1 MKIRK
6 IFIFLALFTLFSA
19 SFVYA
24 ENAKLDRRIEE
35 CADLFEEVMQMP
47 DKAIPEDL
55 LSKCSGVAIFPSVL
69 KGGFFI
75 GGRYGKGVV
84 LYRDKRTGK
93 WSTPAFYTIGG
104 LSYGLQ
110 IGGQAIDLI
119 LVITN
124 KRGMKSL
131 IKNSITLGGDLAASV
146 GPVGRNAEAGTDL
159 LLKAGILSYSRSRG
173 LFAGIAIK
181 GAVIKQDIETNKSYY
196 DEDVT
201 AEDILFKK
209 KVKPTPTGR
218 ELIKVLGRYSK

>member
-1 MKIRK
+1 MKK
-6 IFIFLALFTLFSA
+6 MLLFALVSLFILSTSP
-19 SFVYA
+19 VYA
-24 ENAKLDRRIEE
+24 QAAKLDRRIEE
-35 CADLFEEVMQMP
+35 CTDLFEEVMQMP

-119 LVITN
+119 LVITS

-131 IKNSITLGGDLAASV
+131 IKNSVTLGGDLAASA
-146 GPVGRNAEAGTDL
+146 GPIGRNVEAGTDL

-173 LFAGIAIK
+173 LFAGIALK
-181 GAVIKQDIETNKSYY
+181 GAVIKPDIETNKSYY
-196 DEDVT
+196 SEDVT
-201 AEDILFKK
+201 AEDILFNK

-218 ELIKVLGRYSK
+218 QLINILGKYSK

>member
-1 MKIRK
+1 MKK
-6 IFIFLALFTLFSA
+6 ILLFVLVSLFILSTSP
-19 SFVYA
+19 VYA
-24 ENAKLDRRIEE
+24 QAAKLDRRIEE
-35 CADLFEEVMQMP
+35 CTDLFEEVMQMP

-119 LVITN
+119 LVITS
-124 KRGMKSL
+124 KRGVKALLDDSV
-131 IKNSITLGGDLAASV
+131 TLGGDLAASA
-146 GPVGRNAEAGTDL
+146 GPMGRNAEAETDL
-159 LLKAGILSYSRSRG
+159 YLKAGILSYSRSRG
-173 LFAGIAIK
+173 LFAGISLK
-181 GAVIKQDIETNKSYY
+181 GGLIKQDKEARS
-196 DEDVT
+196 VGGV
-201 AEDILFKK
+201 AS
-209 KVKPTPTGR
+209 R
-218 ELIKVLGRYSK
+218 